1 MVNYKKIDGNNY
13 NNNPFTYKTL
23 IKVVNEK
30 SIKSNNLSERRY
42 GLIEVDKYIKK

>member
-1 MVNYKKIDGNNY
+1 MVNYKKIDGNSC
-13 NNNPFTYKTL
+13 NNNPFTYKKL
-23 IKVVNEK
+23 IKIVSEK